1 MFFRKKRT
9 NENYTR
15 QGVGKRKLLMVVAAI
30 LIVVGGIALVAVNR
44 SQKTKGNGMEVV
56 ADSVQ
61 MRDVVYK
68 YGLPIEEFV
77 VKHDTIKPGETLA
90 KVLMD
95 YGLTAKKVYDLTQ
108 CPDTVFDVRK
118 VRAGQPCALL
128 ADKDTVGM
136 PRYFV
141 YEESAKRYIVFD
153 LMTDSVMRGE
163 YPSVWIEREVG
174 GEVES
179 SLWNAMVDN
188 GASPQ
193 LAVMLSHIF
202 GWTVDFFG
210 VQRGD
215 AFRLIYEQEFVEE
228 KPLQN
233 FRVRAASFC
242 ASDSLFYAIPFVQD
256 DEELYY
262 NANGN
267 SLEGAFLKAPL
278 DYYRISSRFTN
289 SRYHPVLR
297 RYRAHHGV
305 DYAAPTGTPVYAI
318 GSGKVIA
325 KGFQANGGGNYVK
338 IRHNSTYTT
347 TYMHLSR
354 FAKGLQVGDMV
365 VQKEV
370 IGYVG
375 STGLSTGPHLD
386 FRVYENGK
394 PINPL
399 TIKSQPKKPI
409 SEENRVAFNILRD
422 SLVNRLSLIDMHC
435 HAELQPSHVD

>member
-1 MFFRKKRT
+1 MKKLIFT
-9 NENYTR
+9 
-15 QGVGKRKLLMVVAAI
+15 GIFLLVAI
-30 LIVVGGIALVAVNR
+30 LGIALLRCNTGSAGDC
-44 SQKTKGNGMEVV
+44 TET
-56 ADSVQ
+56 DSTVIK
-61 MRDVVYK
+61 RDTLYR
-68 YGLPIEEFV
+68 YGLPIELFAT
-77 VKHDTIKPGETLA
+77 KYDTIRPRQTLA
-90 KVLMD
+90 EVLMA
-95 YGLTAKKVYDLTQ
+95 YGLSAQKIYNLTTQ

-128 ADKDTVGM
+128 SDLDSMGT

-141 YEESAKRYIVFD
+141 YEINAKEYAVFD
-153 LMTDSVMRGE
+153 LVTDTVTRGAL
-163 YPSVWIEREVG
+163 PTSWHERSAQG
-174 GEVES
+174 TVES
-179 SLWNAMVDN
+179 SLWNAMLDG

-202 GWTVDFFG
+202 GWTIDFFG
-210 VQRGD
+210 IQKGD
-215 AFRLIYEQEFVEE
+215 HFSLIYEQEYVEDR
-228 KPLQN
+228 PLNN
-233 FRVRAASFC
+233 FRIRAASFC
-242 ASDSLFYAIPFVQD
+242 ASDSMYYAIPFVQD
-256 DEELYY
+256 GEELYY
-262 NANGN
+262 NEKGN

-289 SRYHPVLR
+289 SRYHPVLK

-325 KGFQANGGGNYVK
+325 KGYQANGGGNYVK

-354 FAKGLQVGDMV
+354 FAKGLQVGDHV
-365 VQKEV
+365 AQKEV

-375 STGLSTGPHLD
+375 STGLSTGSHLD

-409 SEENRVAFNILRD
+409 SEANKADFRVVCD
-422 SLVNRLSLIDMHC
+422 SLVERLHHISCDTLTVVKDSLDTN
-435 HAELQPSHVD
+435 L

>member
-1 MFFRKKRT
+1 MKKLVFT
-9 NENYTR
+9 
-15 QGVGKRKLLMVVAAI
+15 GIFLIVAI
-30 LIVVGGIALVAVNR
+30 LGIVLLRCNTGSAGDC
-44 SQKTKGNGMEVV
+44 TET
-56 ADSVQ
+56 DSTVIK
-61 MRDVVYK
+61 RDTLYR
-68 YGLPIEEFV
+68 YGLPIELFAA
-77 VKHDTIKPGETLA
+77 KYDTIRPRQTLA
-90 KVLMD
+90 EVLMA
-95 YGLTAKKVYDLTQ
+95 YGLSAQKIYNLTTQ

-128 ADKDTVGM
+128 SDLDSMGT

-141 YEESAKRYIVFD
+141 YEINAKEYAVFD
-153 LMTDSVMRGE
+153 LVTDTVTRGAL
-163 YPSVWIEREVG
+163 PTSWHERSAQG
-174 GEVES
+174 TVES
-179 SLWNAMVDN
+179 SLWNAMLDG

-202 GWTVDFFG
+202 GWTIDFFG
-210 VQRGD
+210 IQKGD
-215 AFRLIYEQEFVEE
+215 HFSLIYEQEYVEDR
-228 KPLQN
+228 PLNN
-233 FRVRAASFC
+233 FRIRAASFC
-242 ASDSLFYAIPFVQD
+242 ASDSMYYAIPFVQD
-256 DEELYY
+256 GEELYY
-262 NANGN
+262 NEKGN

-289 SRYHPVLR
+289 SRYHPVLK

-325 KGFQANGGGNYVK
+325 KGYQANGGGNYVK

-347 TYMHLSR
+347 SYMHLSR
-354 FAKGLQVGDMV
+354 FAKGLQVGDHV
-365 VQKEV
+365 AQKEV

-409 SEENRVAFNILRD
+409 SEANKADFRVVCD
-422 SLVNRLSLIDMHC
+422 SLVERLHHISCDTLTVVKDSLDTN
-435 HAELQPSHVD
+435 L

>member
-1 MFFRKKRT
+1 MKKLIFT
-9 NENYTR
+9 
-15 QGVGKRKLLMVVAAI
+15 GIFLLVAI
-30 LIVVGGIALVAVNR
+30 LGIALLRCNTGSAGDCTETDITVI
-44 SQKTKGNGMEVV
+44 K
-56 ADSVQ
+56 
-61 MRDVVYK
+61 RDTLYR
-68 YGLPIEEFV
+68 YGLPIELFAA
-77 VKHDTIKPGETLA
+77 KYDTIRPRQTLA
-90 KVLMD
+90 EVLMA
-95 YGLTAKKVYDLTQ
+95 YGLSAQKIYNLTTQ

-128 ADKDTVGM
+128 SDLDSMGT

-141 YEESAKRYIVFD
+141 YEINAKEYAVFD
-153 LMTDSVMRGE
+153 LVTDTVTRGAL
-163 YPSVWIEREVG
+163 PTSWHERSAQG
-174 GEVES
+174 TVES
-179 SLWNAMVDN
+179 SLWNAMLDG

-202 GWTVDFFG
+202 GWTIDFFG
-210 VQRGD
+210 IQKGD
-215 AFRLIYEQEFVEE
+215 HFSLIYEQEYVEDR
-228 KPLQN
+228 PLNN
-233 FRVRAASFC
+233 FRIRAASFC
-242 ASDSLFYAIPFVQD
+242 ASDSMYYAIPFVQD
-256 DEELYY
+256 GEELYY
-262 NANGN
+262 NEKGN

-289 SRYHPVLR
+289 SRYHPVLK

-325 KGFQANGGGNYVK
+325 KGYQANGGGNYVK

-354 FAKGLQVGDMV
+354 FAKGLQVGDHV
-365 VQKEV
+365 AQKEV

-409 SEENRVAFNILRD
+409 SEANKADFRVVCD
-422 SLVNRLSLIDMHC
+422 SLVERLHHISCDTLTVVKDSLDTN
-435 HAELQPSHVD
+435 L